1 MSDLNRFLEAQ
12 QDDYVVALA
21 EIQQGKK
28 RSHWMWYIFPQLE
41 KLGISSRAK
50 YYGIKNKEEA
60 LNYLKNEVLGRR
72 LIEISSALLR
82 LNSND
87 AKQVMG
93 EPDDLKL
100 RSCMTLFSEL
110 PDTDPVFQKV
120 LNKFFEGKGDPK
132 TLVFLNKN

>member
-41 KLGISSRAK
+41 ELGISSRAK

-72 LIEISSALLR
+72 LKEISSALLR

-87 AKQVMG
+87 ATQVMG

-100 RSCMTLFSEL
+100 RSCMTLFSVL

-120 LNKFFEGKGDPK
+120 LNKFFEGQGDPK
-132 TLVFLNKN
+132 TLKFLNKN

>member
-12 QDDYVVALA
+12 QDDYVVALE

-41 KLGISSRAK
+41 ELGISSRAK

-60 LNYLKNEVLGRR
+60 MNYLKNEVLGRR
-72 LIEISSALLR
+72 LKEISSALLR

-87 AKQVMG
+87 ATQVMG

-100 RSCMTLFSEL
+100 RSCMTLFSVL

-120 LNKFFEGKGDPK
+120 LNKFFEGQGDPK
-132 TLVFLNKN
+132 TLKYLNKN

>member
-1 MSDLNRFLEAQ
+1 
-12 QDDYVVALA
+12 
-21 EIQQGKK
+21 
-28 RSHWMWYIFPQLE
+28 
-41 KLGISSRAK
+41 LGISSRAK

-72 LIEISSALLR
+72 LKEISSALLR

-87 AKQVMG
+87 ATQVMG

-110 PDTDPVFQKV
+110 PDADPVFQKV
-120 LNKFFEGKGDPK
+120 LNKFFEGQGDPK
-132 TLVFLNKN
+132 TLKFLNKN